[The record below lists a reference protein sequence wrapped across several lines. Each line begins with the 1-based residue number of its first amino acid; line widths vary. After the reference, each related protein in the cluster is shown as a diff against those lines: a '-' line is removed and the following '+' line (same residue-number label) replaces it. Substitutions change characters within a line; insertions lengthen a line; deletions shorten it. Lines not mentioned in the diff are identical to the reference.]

1 MKPDYVSP
9 VGSPLD
15 KPLGQPLQRTKK
27 PKAAAPLM
35 SKDADLAA
43 PCTPAKFDK
52 VAYQREYMRKRRAA
66 EKAAKL

>member
-15 KPLGQPLQRTKK
+15 KPPGQSLQRKTK
-27 PKAAAPLM
+27 PKAAAPLANR
-35 SKDADLAA
+35 DADPAA
-43 PCTPAKFDK
+43 SSTPAKFDK

-66 EKAAKL
+66 AKEAKQ